1 MNSEIDITD
10 LQELFQQ
17 RVQLEERIRE
27 VQRAK
32 RLAALDSMRS
42 MMQFFDIS
50 LDDLR
55 QSLEPSKTEA
65 KSGKRPPVEPKYR
78 GPNGELWSGRGREPS
93 WIKASGFPKSHWLI
107 EK

>member
-1 MNSEIDITD
+1 MNSEIDISD

-32 RLAALDSMRS
+32 RIAAIESMRS
-42 MMQFFDIS
+42 MMQMFDIS

-55 QSLEPSKTEA
+55 QSLKPAKSEA
-65 KSGKRPPVEPKYR
+65 KSSKRPPVEPKYR